1 MKTNEDF
8 ANFVNWVK
16 DMSTRAKF
24 TVPQDQ
30 MIQMIVNNIHGTLKS
45 FLLMNEYTSF
55 EQHYARATVLQRNLK
70 DPSVSGFFEAKP
82 RTVRKAPTPAPAPAP
97 TTEGVTTSEQVN
109 LVFQNTPQQPVQ
121 KFVPQ
126 F

>member
-8 ANFVNWVK
+8 IDFVNRVR
-16 DMSTRAKF
+16 DMATRAKF

-30 MIQMIVNNIHGTLKS
+30 MIQMIVNNAHGPLKS

-55 EQHYARATVLQRNLK
+55 EQLYARAAVLQRNLK
-70 DPSVSGFFEAKP
+70 DPLVSGFFEAKP
-82 RTVRKAPTPAPAPAP
+82 RTVRKAPAPTLAP
-97 TTEGVTTSEQVN
+97 TTEGVTTSEQDN
-109 LVFQNTPQQPVQ
+109 LVFRNAPPQPVQ
-121 KFVPQ
+121 KFGPQ